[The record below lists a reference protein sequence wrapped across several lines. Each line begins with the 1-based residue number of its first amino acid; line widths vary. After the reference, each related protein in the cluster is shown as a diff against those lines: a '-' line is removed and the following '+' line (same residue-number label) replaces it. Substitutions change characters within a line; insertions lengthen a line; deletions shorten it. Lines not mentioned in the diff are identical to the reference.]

1 MNGNINGNL
10 VHIQSQVGR
19 KLRSRPFTLNI
30 FGDNHNI
37 SLGNV
42 QTETMEVT
50 NNRGS
55 VSFAGL
61 TVQTGRIQ
69 SKSIE
74 SQKIMASSEIT
85 LAA

>member
-1 MNGNINGNL
+1 MNGNINGNIMHL
-10 VHIQSQVGR
+10 QSQVGR
-19 KLRSRPFTLNI
+19 KIRSMPFSLNI
-30 FGDNHNI
+30 LGDNHKI

-42 QTETMEVT
+42 QTETMHVT

-61 TVQTGRIQ
+61 TVQTGKIQ

-74 SQKIMASSEIT
+74 SQKIMASS
-85 LAA
+85 